1 MSYSAT
7 IQGTGVEPRTCS
19 ADGESATLLKDAMT
33 PESQSPSST
42 AEVQD
47 TACKDASN
55 ATAGT
60 MGDFATVFKKC
71 FAKTCFVH
79 PLMVLVQ
86 VIFSGYHV
94 LTSSALKTKG
104 VNPLVFALYRELS
117 ASLFMALYAC
127 VAVWRGKH
135 RWQLETRHIPR
146 FLALGL
152 FSAGNVLGAVQALTL
167 ITPTNFSVLQP
178 SIPVFTML
186 LSVLFRMERLTPLKA
201 LGLLA
206 AVAGA
211 VVVEV
216 VHPAGIS
223 GQEGGESEGGDGSS
237 SRADFISGNVIVL
250 LQCLSMAS
258 LLVFQKTALTHYHP
272 TVVTAWY
279 YSIGSVLTLIICV
292 SQSLPSSAY
301 ALSTSPAPWLALAYA
316 ALLGTAFNYNAY
328 SWAGTVVAPGIISI
342 YSTLQPVGTAL
353 LSVLFLHATITGGE
367 MGGGGIGHSGLGR
380 NGVGTSDGE
389 EGVGE
394 AREAGE
400 GGGGGFGGPGERGG
414 NGRDGIG
421 RGEGASFLRTYGREG
436 Q

>member
-1 MSYSAT
+1 M
-7 IQGTGVEPRTCS
+7 
-19 ADGESATLLKDAMT
+19 
-33 PESQSPSST
+33 
-42 AEVQD
+42 
-47 TACKDASN
+47 
-55 ATAGT
+55 
-60 MGDFATVFKKC
+60 
-71 FAKTCFVH
+71 
-79 PLMVLVQ
+79 
-86 VIFSGYHV
+86 
-94 LTSSALKTKG
+94 
-104 VNPLVFALYRELS
+104 
-117 ASLFMALYAC
+117 
-127 VAVWRGKH
+127 
-135 RWQLETRHIPR
+135 
-146 FLALGL
+146 
-152 FSAGNVLGAVQALTL
+152 QALTL

-367 MGGGGIGHSGLGR
+367 MGGGVLVILGL
-380 NGVGTSDGE
+380 VGTVWGRAME
-389 EGVGE
+389 K
-394 AREAGE
+394 RELEKREKREREE
-400 GGGGGFGGPGERGG
+400 GGGSEGLQKCEGMAVMILEGGKAPVSYGLTSERDSKSVPLVGVEE
-414 NGRDGIG
+414 D
-421 RGEGASFLRTYGREG
+421 EGVRESDEVRVL
-436 Q
+436 